1 MDVTNYNSVDL
12 GEQERNKSK
21 SQDRKS
27 KTKFTLNESFGEI
40 PKMKEVQS
48 VKNQRVV
55 LDKI

>member
-1 MDVTNYNSVDL
+1 MTSYNSVDL